1 MNIFYTV
8 FWASVKLVYRNSVS
22 LSPHELNAL
31 AVWMN
36 TRHEIMNE
44 LYKSDEWKTFT
55 FAEEITLLPL
65 QTDREV
71 AK

>member
-1 MNIFYTV
+1 
-8 FWASVKLVYRNSVS
+8 
-22 LSPHELNAL
+22 
-31 AVWMN
+31 
-36 TRHEIMNE
+36 MNE

-65 QTDREV
+65 QTRTEV